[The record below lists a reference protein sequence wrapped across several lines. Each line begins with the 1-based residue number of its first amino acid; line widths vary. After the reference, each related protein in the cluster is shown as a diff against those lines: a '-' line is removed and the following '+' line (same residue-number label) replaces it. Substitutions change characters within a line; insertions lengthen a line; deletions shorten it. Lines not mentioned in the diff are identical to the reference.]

1 MKTPS
6 PPAPTSPRSGTH
18 AERSRGRVA
27 GKVALVTGSA
37 SGIGRV
43 TAETL
48 AREGARIALVDLDLA
63 GAERVAESIRAE
75 GGEALALRADVS
87 LEAEIRAA
95 IAQTVDRF
103 GALHVLH
110 NNAAITSPDHQRRD
124 ASLLELEVEVWDA
137 TLAVDLRGA
146 MLGCKHAV
154 PRMIESG
161 GGSIINTTSNS
172 ALAGDLSLN
181 AYAAAKAGLN
191 ALTLSVAT
199 AFGKQGIRCNAVS
212 PAHIASPSLARVV
225 SEEVQQML
233 LAECLTPRLGTPQ
246 DVANLVL
253 FLASD
258 ESAYITGQVLRCDGG
273 ALSHLPHVSKLRAA
287 GRTTNQS

>member
-1 MKTPS
+1 MLNDEG
-6 PPAPTSPRSGTH
+6 AGRE
-18 AERSRGRVA
+18 ERARGARAGRVE
-27 GKVALVTGSA
+27 GKVAIITGGA

-43 TAETL
+43 SAERL
-48 AREGARIALVDLDLA
+48 AGEGAKIAIVDLDLDGARAVAA
-63 GAERVAESIRAE
+63 GIESA
-75 GGEALALRADVS
+75 GGKAIALRADVS
-87 LEAEIRAA
+87 VEADVRTA
-95 IAQTVDRF
+95 IEAVMDRF

-110 NNAAITSPDHQRRD
+110 NNAAITSPEHQRRD
-124 ASLLELEVEVWDA
+124 ASLLDLDVEIWDR

-154 PRMIESG
+154 PRMIASG

-181 AYAAAKAGLN
+181 AYSAAKAGLN
-191 ALTLSVAT
+191 SLTLSVAT
-199 AFGKQGIRCNAVS
+199 AFGKDGIRCNAVS

-225 SEEVQQML
+225 SAEVQAML

-258 ESAYITGQVLRCDGG
+258 ESAFITGQIMRVDGG
-273 ALSHLPHVSKLRAA
+273 ALSHLAHVSKLRAS
-287 GRTTNQS
+287 GQTTNRT

>member
-1 MKTPS
+1 MTQQ
-6 PPAPTSPRSGTH
+6 
-18 AERSRGRVA
+18 ERIGRVE
-27 GKVALVTGSA
+27 GKVALITGAA

-48 AREGARIALVDLDLA
+48 AREGAAIAIVDLDL
-63 GAERVAESIRAE
+63 E
-75 GGEALALRADVS
+75 GGRAVADAIVAAGGRAIALRADVS
-87 LEAEIRAA
+87 LEEEIRAA
-95 IAQTVDRF
+95 VAATVDRF
-103 GALHVLH
+103 GGLHVLH

-124 ASLLELEVEVWDA
+124 ASLLDLDVEVWDK
-137 TLAVDLRGA
+137 TMAVDLRGA
-146 MLGCKHAV
+146 MLGCKHAL
-154 PRMIESG
+154 PPMIASG

-181 AYAAAKAGLN
+181 AYSAAKAGLN

-199 AFGKQGIRCNAVS
+199 AFGKQGVRCNAVS

-225 SEEVQQML
+225 PPEVQQMFVD
-233 LAECLTPRLGTPQ
+233 ECLTPRLGTPQ

-258 ESAYITGQVLRCDGG
+258 ESAHITGQVIRCDGG
-273 ALSHLPHVSKLRAA
+273 ALSHLAHVSKLRAS
-287 GRTTNQS
+287 GITTNRT

>member
-1 MKTPS
+1 M
-6 PPAPTSPRSGTH
+6 TSRPRP
-18 AERSRGRVA
+18 GRVE

-43 TAETL
+43 TVETL
-48 AREGARIALVDLDLA
+48 AREGARIVLVDLDLA
-63 GAERVAESIRAE
+63 GARAVADGIVAA
-75 GGEALALRADVS
+75 GGEAIAVRADVS
-87 LEAEIRAA
+87 VENEVRAA
-95 IAQTVDRF
+95 IDAAIDRF

-124 ASLLELEVEVWDA
+124 GNLLDLDVDVWDR
-137 TLAVDLRGA
+137 TMAVDLRGA

-154 PRMIESG
+154 PRMIASG

-191 ALTLSVAT
+191 ALSLSVAT
-199 AFGKQGIRCNAVS
+199 AFGKDGIRCNAVS

-225 SEEVQQML
+225 SSEVQALL

-258 ESAYITGQVLRCDGG
+258 ESAFITGQILRVDGG
-273 ALSHLPHVSKLRAA
+273 ALSHLAHVSKLRAS
-287 GRTTNQS
+287 GQTTNRS

>member
-1 MKTPS
+1 MI
-6 PPAPTSPRSGTH
+6 
-18 AERSRGRVA
+18 
-27 GKVALVTGSA
+27 TGSA
-37 SGIGRV
+37 SGIGRA

-48 AREGARIALVDLDLA
+48 AREGARIVLVDLDLE
-63 GAERVAESIRAE
+63 GASQVADGIRAA
-75 GGEALALRADVS
+75 GGEAFAVRADVS
-87 LEAEIRAA
+87 VEAEIRAA
-95 IAQTVDRF
+95 IEAAMDRY

-110 NNAAITSPDHQRRD
+110 NNAALTSPEHQRRD
-124 ASLLELEVEVWDA
+124 ASLLDLEVEVWDR

-154 PRMIESG
+154 PRMIACG
-161 GGSIINTTSNS
+161 GGSIVNTTSNS

-181 AYAAAKAGLN
+181 AYSAAKAGLN

-199 AFGKQGIRCNAVS
+199 AFGKDGIRCNAVS

-225 SEEVQQML
+225 SAEVQAML

-253 FLASD
+253 FLASE
-258 ESAYITGQVLRCDGG
+258 ESAFITGQVLRVDGG
-273 ALSHLPHVSKLRAA
+273 ALSHLAHVSKLRAS
-287 GRTTNQS
+287 GRTTNRT

>member
-1 MKTPS
+1 MPS
-6 PPAPTSPRSGTH
+6 NEAAQTR
-18 AERSRGRVA
+18 AGRVA
-27 GKVALVTGSA
+27 GKVAIVTGSA
-37 SGIGRV
+37 SGIGRA

-48 AREGARIALVDLDLA
+48 AREGAAVALVDLDLA
-63 GAERVAESIRAE
+63 GAERVAAGIQ
-75 GGEALALRADVS
+75 EAGADAFAIRADVS
-87 LEAEIRAA
+87 VEAEIRAA
-95 IAQTVDRF
+95 IEATVARF

-110 NNAAITSPDHQRRD
+110 NNAALTSPDHQRRD
-124 ASLLELEVEVWDA
+124 ASLLDLEVEIWDR

-154 PRMIESG
+154 PHMIASG
-161 GGSIINTTSNS
+161 GGSIVNTTSNS

-181 AYAAAKAGLN
+181 AYSAAKAGLN
-191 ALTLSVAT
+191 ALSLSVAT
-199 AFGKQGIRCNAVS
+199 AFGKDGIRCNAVS

-225 SEEVQQML
+225 PEEVQALL

-258 ESAYITGQVLRCDGG
+258 ESAFITGQILRVDGG
-273 ALSHLPHVSKLRAA
+273 ALSHLAHVSKLRSA
-287 GRTTNQS
+287 GRTTNRVD